1 MKGDKRMDY
10 RMRRIIIYGIGS
22 LIVGLWAI
30 FRIIPYFLAML
41 MTAIVLSIALIMEA
55 EHARIH
61 HEDKKHHFKMFLA
74 LSIVVLCTLLIIFE
88 YS

>member
-1 MKGDKRMDY
+1 MDY

-22 LIVGLWAI
+22 IVVALWAV
-30 FRIIPYFLAML
+30 FHVIPYFLAML
-41 MTAIVLSIALIMEA
+41 MTAVVLAIALVMEA

-61 HEDKKHHFKMFLA
+61 HEDKKHHYKMFLA
-74 LSIVVLCTLLIIFE
+74 WGIIILCTILIIFE